1 MAQQRRFFARIWRRG
16 RTRRTGRQRRPRTR
30 SARARSK
37 RASRAL
43 ISDVLQRHD
52 TMTQRAEVGAIA
64 DAYLTLDDTGR
75 ERFFRLLATRFL
87 DRSRSGTGV
96 DPSGLRAATTP
107 LQRRA
112 AEHDL
117 RDALTPPAGRLLR
130 LFTGARRRRE
140 AARRPARR
148 PAALRRRRPGARA
161 RSTSS
166 STSTWSRCSMSACS
180 RCSRIT
186 WDSPASLLEKL
197 IAYEAVHAID
207 SWTDLKNRLDSD
219 RRCYAFFHP
228 AMPAEPL
235 VFVEVALTS
244 GIATDLVK
252 LLDETRARS
261 RPRTGRYR
269 GVLFDLEL
277 PARSDRREPRQRARS
292 RRSSNSSTST
302 CRTCSGSSRC
312 RRSPASGAGWS
323 PSSPARSCRTRERAL
338 LPAEPA
344 RVLAR
349 LADEDWGADEAIKPA
364 LLALCARYLTSLADG
379 RVRDQVANFHYANGA
394 ALEQID
400 WLADPSPSGRDR
412 SAGLMSN
419 YLYEPDRIAGRARA
433 VRARGRSRVFRRDTR
448 SARRVGSGRGEAR
461 LPHLG
466 PAVAR
471 SGRPPEAVHR
481 GPRPAH
487 HRGRRAWARSAR
499 RRRRRP
505 GADDD
510 QGPRRRT
517 ARARVRVGLARRA
530 RLPHLRR
537 GDPRGSRDPA
547 RADTSSPSRSTATT
561 ATTSTRRRVRGR
573 TANDRRAS

>member
-16 RTRRTGRQRRPRTR
+16 RTGGPVVSVDLAPDLPERDE
-30 SARARSK
+30 ARL
-37 RASRAL
+37 RAL
-43 ISDVLQRHD
+43 ISDVLQRHG

-75 ERFFRLLATRFL
+75 ERFFRLLARDFWI
-87 DRSRSGTGV
+87 
-96 DPSGLRAATTP
+96 DPAAVRESSEVLRAATTP

-117 RDALTPPAGRLLR
+117 RGALTPPAGRLLR
-130 LFTGARRRRE
+130 LFT
-140 AARRPARR
+140 
-148 PAALRRRRPGARA
+148 ALDGGVKLLVDVRA
-161 RSTSS
+161 HLLRYVGDDQELAQVDEQLYQHLVTLFDVGLL
-166 STSTWSRCSMSACS
+166 TLQ
-180 RCSRIT
+180 RIT

-252 LLDETRARS
+252 LLDESAPDLDPERADTAVFYS
-261 RPRTGRYR
+261 ISSCQPGLTGVNLGNALIKEVVEQLNVDLPHLQRFVTLSPIPGFR
-269 GVLFDLEL
+269 RWLESELAREVLSE
-277 PARSDRREPRQRARS
+277 
-292 RRSSNSSTST
+292 
-302 CRTCSGSSRC
+302 
-312 RRSPASGAGWS
+312 
-323 PSSPARSCRTRERAL
+323 RERAL

-400 WLADPSPSGRDR
+400 WLADPSPSGRDH

-419 YLYEPDRIAGRARA
+419 YLYEPDRIAQRAEQY
-433 VRARGRSRVFRRDTR
+433 AREGEVAYSGAIRD
-448 SARRVGSGRGEAR
+448 
-461 LPHLG
+461 L
-466 PAVAR
+466 
-471 SGRPPEAVHR
+471 
-481 GPRPAH
+481 
-487 HRGRRAWARSAR
+487 
-499 RRRRRP
+499 
-505 GADDD
+505 
-510 QGPRRRT
+510 
-517 ARARVRVGLARRA
+517 LAE
-530 RLPHLRR
+530 
-537 GDPRGSRDPA
+537 
-547 RADTSSPSRSTATT
+547 
-561 ATTSTRRRVRGR
+561 
-573 TANDRRAS
+573 